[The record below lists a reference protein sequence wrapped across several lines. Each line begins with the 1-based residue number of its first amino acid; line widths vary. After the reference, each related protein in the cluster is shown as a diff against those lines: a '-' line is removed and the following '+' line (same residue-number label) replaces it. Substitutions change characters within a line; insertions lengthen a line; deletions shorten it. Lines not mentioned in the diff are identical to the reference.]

1 MRHVFKRSMVFLA
14 VLGFVSVISGCT
26 DWEKEHAGLE
36 VEHANTKG
44 RLERSEELRSESEQL
59 NRRLQESLIRA
70 ERELRDFQEMP
81 VAPGDSVIW
90 EVDEDKW
97 TITATLPNEILFS
110 AGSAELKKGTIK
122 ELEEVYSVLRSRY
135 GDKDISIVGHTD
147 SDPIT
152 KSGWKDNWQLSSE
165 RSLSVVRYLVNKG
178 MPKSQIKA
186 TGVGEH
192 RPLAK
197 NNTVAGKAKNRRVEF
212 VVHML

>member
-1 MRHVFKRSMVFLA
+1 MRHVISRAMVFLA

-26 DWEKEHAGLE
+26 DWEKEHAGLA
-36 VEHANTKG
+36 VEHANTTG
-44 RLERSEELRSESEQL
+44 RLERSEELRGESEEL
-59 NRRLQESLIRA
+59 NRRLKESLIRA
-70 ERELRDFQEMP
+70 ERELRDFEEMP
-81 VAPGDSVIW
+81 VDPGSSIDW

-97 TITATLPNEILFS
+97 TITATLPNEILFA

-147 SDPIT
+147 SDPI
-152 KSGWKDNWQLSSE
+152 KSSGWKDNWQLSTE
-165 RSLSVVRYLVNKG
+165 RSLAVVRYLVSKG
-178 MPKSQIKA
+178 MPTSQIKA

-192 RPLAK
+192 RPLEK
-197 NNTVAGKAKNRRVEF
+197 NTTAAGKAKNRRVEF